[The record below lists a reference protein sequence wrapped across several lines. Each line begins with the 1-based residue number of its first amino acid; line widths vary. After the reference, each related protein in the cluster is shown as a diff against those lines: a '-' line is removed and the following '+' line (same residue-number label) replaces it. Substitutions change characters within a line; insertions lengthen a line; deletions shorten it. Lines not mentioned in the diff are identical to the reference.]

1 MFEDAF
7 TSFPVLQTD
16 RLVLRK
22 LVEKDA
28 GLLDL
33 CLSDPDW
40 LRFTDYPSDFDF
52 SKGIP
57 LFNNE
62 AYNAKVM
69 LRWGIILKS
78 DDTCVGDIYLML
90 PHGDDDSGRRMEIG
104 YEIVPSYRNK
114 GYANEAMKETIQ
126 YGFEQMN
133 LKRIEALI
141 MTDNIA
147 SIKACEKAGFTREG
161 ILRNYRH
168 YIHRGAELRDMV
180 IYSYISSD
188 TR

>member
-52 SKGIP
+52 SKEYYTLSFG
-57 LFNNE
+57 LKFL
-62 AYNAKVM
+62 
-69 LRWGIILKS
+69 LRPQRLLS
-78 DDTCVGDIYLML
+78 TFLSSMVLAN
-90 PHGDDDSGRRMEIG
+90 
-104 YEIVPSYRNK
+104 IV
-114 GYANEAMKETIQ
+114 
-126 YGFEQMN
+126 
-133 LKRIEALI
+133 
-141 MTDNIA
+141 
-147 SIKACEKAGFTREG
+147 
-161 ILRNYRH
+161 
-168 YIHRGAELRDMV
+168 
-180 IYSYISSD
+180 
-188 TR
+188 